1 MSAGAAAVPTGAE
14 EGAEADVAAE
24 EGATEAGFK
33 RAAISTTDQRR
44 WGSRCKQWRT
54 ISRKGAGRVSGT
66 MGSGAAGPAEAGR
79 CCVKDSMSV
88 MPSDQMSPAGEMIPL
103 ATSGAS

>member
-1 MSAGAAAVPTGAE
+1 MSAGAAAVPTCAE

-24 EGATEAGFK
+24 PEAATEAGFK
-33 RAAISTTDQRR
+33 RAAISTTVQRR

-54 ISRKGAGRVSGT
+54 ISRKSAGKVSGT
-66 MGSGAAGPAEAGR
+66 MGSGPAEAGR

-88 MPSDQMSPAGEMIPL
+88 MPSDQMSPAGEMIPF
-103 ATSGAS
+103 AASGAS